1 MAVKKTATKSQEYAE
16 SIIDT
21 VREPLIVL
29 DQDLRV
35 VTASRSFYEF
45 FKVKPDETE
54 GQLIYNLGND
64 QWDIPKLRELLETIL
79 PQKTTFDNYEV
90 EHDFAT
96 IGKRVMLL
104 NARQIKRA
112 LGKEHIIL
120 LAIEDITELKQ
131 LESLLIDSEEQY
143 RRLFETASDG
153 IILLEKRE
161 GKITQANPA
170 TEKLLGYT
178 EKESIGN
185 KLQNIGVVLDTS
197 DFQTTMRNL
206 NKSGII
212 NYRNVKVE
220 TKSGQH
226 IDTEIYLVDRAK
238 LVQCNIRDV
247 TGRKQTQEALRES
260 EKKYRLVVDN
270 MADVVAVIDMNL
282 RFTYVSPSIIRLRG
296 YTVEEAM
303 AQTLEQT
310 MTPESLQI
318 VAKVFEE
325 EIKLEASGTADPGRS
340 RILELEEYRKDGSN
354 VWIENHVSFL
364 RDEAQKP
371 VGIISYSHDI
381 TDRKRA
387 EEELKESEKKYRL
400 LADHVNDVIFV
411 LDMNLNYTYVSPS
424 MKTLRGYKPEEI
436 MEQQT
441 SFDASLT
448 PSSRDLAIRTLSEV
462 MEIEK
467 SEHKD
472 INVSRTL
479 ELEIRRKDGTIV
491 WTEVNVSFIRDENQ
505 QPVGILGVI
514 RDITERKRAGEVL
527 REREEQYRLVVEN
540 AKEAI
545 IITQDMKVVFLNHAA
560 MNMAGYSKEISTLKS
575 FTDFI
580 HPDDLK
586 MVVDYHIK
594 RLKGEEVPPVYSFR
608 VIGQDGTV
616 IWCEI
621 NAAVIQWKGKPATL
635 NFLNNVTERKRAEEE
650 LKQTLESLRKAV
662 GATIQVMVSAIEMRD
677 PYTSGHQLRAA
688 NLACAIATEMG
699 LPQDK
704 IEGIRMAGS
713 IHDIGKLSIPAEI
726 LSKPTRLTDIEFS
739 LIKEHSRI
747 GYEMLKDV
755 ESPWPLAQIVYQHH
769 ERMDGSGY
777 PRNLKG
783 DEIIMEA
790 RIMAVADVV
799 EAMASH
805 RPYRPGLGIDAA
817 LMEIEKNKGIFY
829 DNTVADA
836 CLKLFRE
843 KSYKLPA

>member
-1 MAVKKTATKSQEYAE
+1 
-16 SIIDT
+16 
-21 VREPLIVL
+21 
-29 DQDLRV
+29 V

-90 EHDFAT
+90 EHDFVT

-282 RFTYVSPSIIRLRG
+282 RFTYVSPSITRLRG

>member
-90 EHDFAT
+90 EHDFVT

-282 RFTYVSPSIIRLRG
+282 RFTYVSPSITRLRG

-527 REREEQYRLVVEN
+527 REREEQYRLVIEN

-726 LSKPTRLTDIEFS
+726 LSKPTKLTDIEFS

-783 DEIIMEA
+783 DEIIIEA

-805 RPYRPGLGIDAA
+805 RPYRPGLGIDAT

>member
-90 EHDFAT
+90 EHDFVT

-527 REREEQYRLVVEN
+527 REREEQYRLVIEN